1 MKFSTTC
8 DNLKEGVSGIWIDL
22 DEKST
27 VAVYADKVQGIVFG
41 YYHDRNKIKFGCN
54 LAISFKFDGTVSLQ
68 YADEENAVVKELDK
82 EKLLKA
88 VKSIYELISTMK

>member
-1 MKFSTTC
+1 MKFTTTHDGL
-8 DNLKEGVSGIWIDL
+8 DNLVGVWIDL

-27 VAVYADKVQGIVFG
+27 LAVYADEKQGIVFG

-54 LAISFKFDGTVSLQ
+54 LAISFRFDGTVSLQ

-82 EKLLKA
+82 EKLLKV
-88 VKSIYELISTMK
+88 VKSIYELISTVK